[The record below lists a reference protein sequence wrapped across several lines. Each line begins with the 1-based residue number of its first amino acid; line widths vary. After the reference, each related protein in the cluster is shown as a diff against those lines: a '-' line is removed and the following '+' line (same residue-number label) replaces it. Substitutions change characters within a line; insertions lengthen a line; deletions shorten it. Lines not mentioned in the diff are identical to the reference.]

1 MSWSEIQPLLF
12 QGFWDTLYMVG
23 WSTLIALLGGLP
35 IGVLL
40 VLTDKGG
47 MLHNALVNKVVGAV
61 VNVGR
66 SLPFIIL
73 LIALIPFTR
82 FVVGQSVGSTAAVV
96 PLAIGAIPF
105 FARLV
110 ETAIREVDRGL
121 VEAVQAMGGGTPTV
135 VFKALLPQAL
145 PSLVAGLTTTVI
157 VLIGYSAMAGTV
169 GGGGLGSV
177 AVQYGYQ
184 RFETSV
190 MIATVVALIVIVTA
204 VQIIGDAVVR
214 LLASGRGGAASGR
227 GGASAADG
235 RAGKR
240 LARLGRG
247 RTAALAAAVVLPLAL
262 IGYGIGQSG
271 GDKQTLRIA
280 ASPMPHAE
288 ILEYVEKNLAEK
300 EGLKLDIRKFND
312 YVVPNTATE
321 SGEVDANFFQ
331 HKPYLDDFNKKNGT
345 HIVPVVNVELEPLGL
360 YSKKVRSLKGLG
372 SGDTVAVPNDSTN
385 EGRALHLL
393 AKHGLIE
400 LKPGAG
406 QEATLGDIADKKGLT
421 FKELEAAAV
430 PRALDDVDAAV
441 VNGNY
446 AVDADLNPAK
456 DALAAEKVKGNPYAN
471 FLAVKDG
478 NQDDPRI
485 RKLTKLLN
493 SPQVEEFI
501 EKKYKGAI
509 EPAFGHVGS

>member
-1 MSWSEIQPLLF
+1 MTWSEIQPLLT

-23 WSTLIALLGGLP
+23 WSALVALLGGLP
-35 IGVLL
+35 LGVLL

-47 MLHNALVNKVVGAV
+47 MLHNAPVNKVVGAV

-82 FVVGQSVGSTAAVV
+82 LVVGQSVGSTAAIV

-110 ETAIREVDRGL
+110 ETAVREVDRGL

-190 MIATVVALIVIVTA
+190 MVATVLALIVIVTA
-204 VQIIGDAVVR
+204 VQLIGDAVVR
-214 LLASGRGGAASGR
+214 LLTAGRGGAGG
-227 GGASAADG
+227 GGAG
-235 RAGKR
+235 RR

-247 RTAALAAAVVLPLAL
+247 RTVAVAAAVVVPLAL
-262 IGYGIGQSG
+262 LGYGIGQG
-271 GDKQTLRIA
+271 GEDKQTLTIA
-280 ASPMPHAE
+280 ASPTPHAE

-331 HKPYLDDFNKKNGT
+331 HKPYLDDFNKKQHT
-345 HIVPVVNVELEPLGL
+345 HIEPVVNVELEPLGL
-360 YSKKVRSLKGLG
+360 YSKKEKSLKGIG

-385 EGRALHLL
+385 EGRSLHLL
-393 AKHGLIE
+393 DEHGLIE

-406 QEATLGDIADKKGLT
+406 QEATLGDIADTKGLK

-446 AVDADLNPAK
+446 AVDAGLNPAN
-456 DALAAEKVKGNPYAN
+456 DALVAEEAKGNPYAN

-485 RKLTKLLN
+485 KKLAKLLN
-493 SPQVEEFI
+493 SEQVKEFI
-501 EKKYKGAI
+501 EDKYQGAI
-509 EPAFGHVGS
+509 EPVFGPVGS